1 MGYPSEPHRQQQ
13 EAAAFAPPPQD
24 PYRPQY
30 TAGPDH
36 LGGPPYGYGPPT
48 PPTSPTP
55 SRRRLALVLALAI
68 GVPVLLLGGAATAWF
83 VLIEP
88 VRDSMASASPA
99 DPGPSAELPA
109 EPATPPSEEPSQET
123 APKGDDDDPLT
134 SRPGGTV
141 TLTGLEPGSKV
152 AVTLNEV
159 YHDAAPTADSAQPR
173 PGNRLAAVQ
182 LTLTNKGRVGY
193 NDAPMNGAV
202 MIDSGSQQY
211 PFSISRVEQ
220 GLPFHWMTS
229 IKPGDSL
236 KGTVVFEVPE
246 DAELVRFQFALNSG
260 YAQQRGEWALR

>member
-1 MGYPSEPHRQQQ
+1 MGYPSDPHRQQ
-13 EAAAFAPPPQD
+13 EAAAFAPPPHD
-24 PYRPQY
+24 PYGPGHQY

-36 LGGPPYGYGPPT
+36 LAGPPYGYGPPT
-48 PPTSPTP
+48 PPTRP
-55 SRRRLALVLALAI
+55 RRRLALVLALAI
-68 GVPVLLLGGAATAWF
+68 GVPVVLLGGSATAWF
-83 VLIEP
+83 VLVEP
-88 VRDSMASASPA
+88 VRDSISSASASPA
-99 DPGPSAELPA
+99 DPPASAEQPA
-109 EPATPPSEEPSQET
+109 EPAAPPSDEPSEGT
-123 APKGDDDDPLT
+123 ASKGDDGDPLT

-141 TLTGLEPGSKV
+141 TLAGMESGSKM

-182 LTLTNKGRVGY
+182 LTLTNKGRVVY
-193 NDAPMNGAV
+193 SDAPMNGAV